1 MIRTSFVKERVMT
14 LDAESLRRATELT
27 ERDRS
32 TPRTEAESDILLD
45 RFVAEF
51 VAESESMEGHA
62 TKASEVFDSVRDL
75 ALGT

>member
-1 MIRTSFVKERVMT
+1 MT
-14 LDAESLRRATELT
+14 LNAELLRKAIELT
-27 ERDRS
+27 KRDRA
-32 TPRTEAESDILLD
+32 TPRTEAEKDILLD

-75 ALGT
+75 ALAS